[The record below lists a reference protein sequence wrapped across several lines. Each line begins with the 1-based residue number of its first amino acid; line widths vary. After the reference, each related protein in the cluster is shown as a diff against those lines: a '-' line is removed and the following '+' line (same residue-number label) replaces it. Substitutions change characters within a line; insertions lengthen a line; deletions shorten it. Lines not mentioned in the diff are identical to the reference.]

1 MILVQPLVVGAVS
14 ETDTPSTRPLVPL
27 LFALYLRLR
36 NYRNSHTHW
45 SLCPVNKIG
54 DVMFAPERFQYVA
67 CDKSSA
73 KICESTQGY
82 ANTGRVSQTPPLLS
96 PSTLNT
102 LGSRELSRMRHRLLF
117 HLVQSSWRSLSR
129 SLNHSRGSLLSQS
142 TPWTLSVNYRF

>member
-1 MILVQPLVVGAVS
+1 MILVQLLVVGAVS
-14 ETDTPSTRPLVPL
+14 KTDTPSTRPLVPL

-36 NYRNSHTHW
+36 NWFTHTQW
-45 SLCPVNKIG
+45 TLRPVNKIG

-82 ANTGRVSQTPPLLS
+82 ANTGRVSQTPSLLS

-102 LGSRELSRMRHRLLF
+102 LGSRALSRMRHRLLF
-117 HLVQSSWRSLSR
+117 HLVQSSWRSLYR
-129 SLNHSRGSLLSQS
+129 SLNHSPGSLFSQS
-142 TPWTLSVNYRF
+142 TPWTLSANYRF